1 MSEERVSFLN
11 IRPEERK
18 LVFSLIFILAITTL
32 VLELSDVIATGG
44 FVSKVGPSNI
54 FWLWIVDMI
63 VSLVTVG
70 IYAMAVDRMERV
82 RLTKYLMI
90 AFAII
95 FLALRFVFS
104 LGTPDWISYPI
115 LYIVTD
121 QIYAVFPLAFWAM
134 VNDQYTAAEGKRL
147 FPIITMGTMIGS
159 VLGNGLAAFS
169 AWMLK
174 QSGDD
179 PSSLLP
185 LGSLILLAGF
195 VLLEIVFSKRTVH
208 ARTSHDDTVDIKQTL
223 QVGIDYIRN
232 VPIFG
237 FLALSM
243 LLSGGAFAIIE
254 YHFLY
259 SVDLSVSQDPLQ
271 FQAFY
276 GIFKIILIVSTLL
289 VQAFVSGKLME
300 RIGLK
305 SSFIIQPIALA
316 AGAALAIFVP
326 GIYGAAGG
334 RYVVRLVQ
342 QAWDEPARKSL
353 QNLIPDERRGRVSVV
368 IDRYFYDLST
378 IIASVI
384 LGLLLFFGSRAM
396 VTQTYIYM
404 YTIIYFYLGLA
415 VVASLVAIWAGYRIR
430 ATYDESMLDWR
441 LARSRR
447 KSILTGIEF

>member
-1 MSEERVSFLN
+1 MTEERVSFLN

-44 FVSKVGPSNI
+44 FVSKVGPKNI
-54 FWLWIVDMI
+54 FWLWIVDMVI
-63 VSLVTVG
+63 SLITVG

-82 RLTKYLMI
+82 RLTKYLMLI
-90 AFAII
+90 FAIM
-95 FLALRFVFS
+95 FLILRFVFS
-104 LGTPDWISYPI
+104 LGAPDWISYPI
-115 LYIVTD
+115 LYIMTD
-121 QIYAVFPLAFWAM
+121 QIYAVFPLTFWAM

-159 VLGNGLAAFS
+159 ILGNGLAALS
-169 AWMLK
+169 AWILRN
-174 QSGDD
+174 SGDD

-185 LGSLILLAGF
+185 LGSLILLFGF
-195 VLLEIVFSKRTVH
+195 VLLEIVFSKRTVN
-208 ARTSHDDTVDIKQTL
+208 ARQSHDETVDVKQTIN
-223 QVGIDYIRN
+223 VGVDYIKN
-232 VPIFG
+232 VPIFT

-243 LLSGGAFAIIE
+243 LFSGWAFTAIE

-259 SVDLSVSQDPLQ
+259 SVDQAVSQDPLQ

-289 VQAFVSGKLME
+289 IQALVSGRLME

-316 AGAALAIFVP
+316 IGAILAFLVP
-326 GIYGAAGG
+326 GIYGAAGA

-353 QNLIPDERRGRVSVV
+353 ENLIPDERRGRVSVV

-378 IIASVI
+378 IFTSLV
-384 LGLLLFFGSRAM
+384 LGLLLLFGSDG
-396 VTQTYIYM
+396 VVSQVIIYIYM
-404 YTIIYFYLGLA
+404 GLA
-415 VVASLVAIWAGYRIR
+415 VVASLIAIWAGFRIR
-430 ATYDESMLDWR
+430 AKYDESMLGWR

-447 KSILTGIEF
+447 KSVLTGIEF

>member
-1 MSEERVSFLN
+1 MTEERISFLN

-18 LVFSLIFILAITTL
+18 LVFSLIFVLAITTL

-44 FVSKVGPSNI
+44 FVSKVGPGKI
-54 FWLWIVDMI
+54 FWLWIVDMV

-82 RLTKYLMI
+82 HLIKYLML
-90 AFAII
+90 AFAVI
-95 FLALRFVFS
+95 FLILRFIFS

-115 LYIVTD
+115 LYILTD

-159 VLGNGLAAFS
+159 ILGNGLAALS
-169 AWMLK
+169 AWMLR

-179 PSSLLP
+179 PTSLLP
-185 LGSLILLAGF
+185 LGSIILLVGF
-195 VLLEIVFSKRTVH
+195 VIIEAVFSKRTVN
-208 ARTSHDDTVDIKQTL
+208 ARHSHDGTVDIKQTL
-223 QVGIDYIRN
+223 NVGVDYIKN
-232 VPIFG
+232 VPIFTY
-237 FLALSM
+237 LALAM
-243 LLSGGAFAIIE
+243 LLSGWVFAVIE

-259 SVDLSVSQDPLQ
+259 SVDQSVSQDPLQ

-276 GIFKIILIVSTLL
+276 GIFKIILIISTIL
-289 VQAFVSGKLME
+289 VQALVSGRLME

-305 SSFIIQPIALA
+305 SAFIIQPIALA
-316 AGAALAIFVP
+316 IGAVLAFLVP
-326 GIYGAAGG
+326 GVYGAAGA

-353 QNLIPDERRGRVSVV
+353 ENLIPDERRGRVSVV

-378 IIASVI
+378 IVASLV
-384 LGLLLFFGSRAM
+384 LGLLLLLGSNGT
-396 VTQTYIYM
+396 VSQITIYIYM
-404 YTIIYFYLGLA
+404 GLA
-415 VVASLVAIWAGYRIR
+415 VVASLIAIWAGFRLR
-430 ATYDESMLDWR
+430 ARYDESMLDWR

-447 KSILTGIEF
+447 KSVLTGIEF